1 MYAGKD
7 QIYDESLFGQDM
19 VDTLVE
25 RILQAIA
32 EGDNI
37 TVIVDS
43 DADGFTSAA
52 IFINYLYAR

>member
-19 VDTLVE
+19 VDKLVE